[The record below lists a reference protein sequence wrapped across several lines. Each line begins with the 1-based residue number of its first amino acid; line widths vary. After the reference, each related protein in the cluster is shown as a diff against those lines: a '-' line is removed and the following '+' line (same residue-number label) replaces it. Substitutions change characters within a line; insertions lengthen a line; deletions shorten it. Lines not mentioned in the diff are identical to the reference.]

1 MHKSNSLILLTVI
14 GLTLGKELPDGFKRC
29 RRNDPK
35 LGQCLLQAVTDVLP
49 QMKNGLPDFGIP
61 SIDPLAINALTI
73 QQGKNS
79 PINLK
84 QDFKNIQLSGISE
97 TRLTKYN
104 PDLNNYILRCDGLTP
119 RVDFVGDYTMDG
131 RILLLPI
138 TGKGKAN
145 ITMVGLK
152 TVHELIG
159 EPIKKK
165 GEVYIRFKE
174 YNIKLLPKRVYL
186 NFENLFNGDKV
197 LGENMNRFMN
207 ENWEL
212 IFNELKGGYEDTFS
226 YVFKDVTNKIFTKVP
241 MNKIFLLDE

>member
-1 MHKSNSLILLTVI
+1 MFFYELSVCNFMGNEKEISMLLNVGI
-14 GLTLGKELPDGFKRC
+14 ISS
-29 RRNDPK
+29 
-35 LGQCLLQAVTDVLP
+35 A
-49 QMKNGLPDFGIP
+49 GLPDFGIP
-61 SIDPLAINALTI
+61 SIDPLAINSLTI

-84 QDFKNIQLSGISE
+84 QDFKNIHLSGISE

-174 YNIKLLPKRVYL
+174 YHIKLLPKRVYL
-186 NFENLFNGDKV
+186 HFENLFNGDKV

-241 MNKIFLLDE
+241 MNKIFLIDEWPCGEAMTLFFSCNKRQNKFLV